1 MHGFVKV
8 LRMCL
13 LYQEYG
19 GFVNTIPTATKIFL
33 QFQTKKSLS
42 FHFFTSYVLL
52 SFGNTEYKR
61 NSKEHLTL
69 ILR

>member
-8 LRMCL
+8 LRMYL

-19 GFVNTIPTATKIFL
+19 VFVNTIPAATKIFL